1 MIRRIILSSNTS
13 TGALVL
19 KPCSLLCLLTLALP
33 HSINLESSVQVLQ
46 ADVTVEVCRRCSLDV
61 FSAPLAASVSSSS
74 AQTSCTVAVFGTCF

>member
-33 HSINLESSVQVLQ
+33 HSIQAAQHELGVFCAGATGRCDCFGVQALFLG
-46 ADVTVEVCRRCSLDV
+46 CV
-61 FSAPLAASVSSSS
+61 FSAASCLC
-74 AQTSCTVAVFGTCF
+74 QQQ